1 MENEKQNVSIVIP
14 VYNEEGNI
22 DDLASEIKKAEIP
35 EGYILKEVLL
45 IDDGSTDHSV
55 DKISKVCEENN
66 AFHLIQFE
74 RNYGQTSALSAGFN
88 HASGDVIICLDAD
101 LQNNPADIPLILNK
115 LSEGY
120 DVVSGWRKDR
130 QDPFLRTIL
139 SQFANKLIGAVSGL
153 YLHDYGCTLKAY
165 RKKYLDKINLY
176 GEMHRFIPIYLQ
188 TVGAK
193 VCELPVSHAARK
205 WGVSKYGL
213 NRTFKVLL
221 DLLVIRFLNQYSNRP
236 IYLFGSIGF
245 GSIAVSAISM
255 GTALFNKFFHNVSL
269 IQTPLTLISLFS
281 LFMGFLF
288 IVLGLLAE
296 LLMRVYY
303 ESQNKSTY
311 IVKKTT
317 LEE

>member
-1 MENEKQNVSIVIP
+1 MESQIQNVSIVIP

-22 DDLASEIKKAEIP
+22 DELASEILKVNIP
-35 EGYILKEVLL
+35 QNYHLKEVLL

-55 DKISKVCEENN
+55 DKIIEVSKKNTI
-66 AFHLIQFE
+66 FHLIQFE

-88 HASGDVIICLDAD
+88 HASGDIIICLDAD
-101 LQNNPADIPLILNK
+101 LQNKPSDIPKILDK

-139 SQFANKLIGAVSGL
+139 SQCANKLIGAVSGL

-165 RKKYLDKINLY
+165 KKKYLNKINLY

-188 TVGAK
+188 TVGARIS
-193 VCELPVSHAARK
+193 ELPVSHAPRK
-205 WGVSKYGL
+205 WGESKYGL

-245 GSIAVSAISM
+245 GSILVSMLCMSK
-255 GTALFNKFFHNVSL
+255 ALFDKFANDVSL
-269 IQTPLTLISLFS
+269 IQTPLTLLSFFS

-303 ESQNKSTY
+303 ESQNKATY
-311 IVKKTT
+311 IVKRTT
-317 LEE
+317 LGE